1 MGKASKPES
10 SRTRPITAFFQYM
23 TGAAKTKENT
33 NTIGSYF
40 LSDPK
45 PRSNSSLLTR
55 PASPPI
61 KLGPTSSSDPD
72 ASETARENDTK
83 ESDSGLV
90 KEASTE
96 TPASQ
101 APKPHSQLEQVTEPH
116 KSPPTSPNKD
126 FLDPFRQEFD
136 TLEDP
141 NYHIEDYDQST
152 DTGLENNSK
161 PTPTTTPSSQRIQH
175 NFSPFASDLD
185 SIDRL
190 GSFTFGSQ
198 VSGESL
204 RRLTL
209 SPRKAKLKKE
219 EMRSLLSVPTSFA
232 ERLAAQG
239 LKEPLPNDEDTHKQI
254 NVESGANSTGN
265 HEDEAVI
272 AGSDPE
278 SEPDWNDEV
287 FETPNN
293 ANAPSESSGSSTSLS
308 PPLRSISSPSPR
320 SQSPNPHSSDTLQK
334 NYYLSSDDE
343 FPSSQKDTGKKIPFE
358 LVESDSDLED
368 HPFAMGASKISSGSS
383 TPLPGLTPLS
393 LNTDLDLELTD
404 DEGTQ
409 GAKPTR
415 RSTRASRNTNAKYT
429 PMVPIKKS
437 APKKPALFSLASLLK
452 EKERREKAGY
462 DLHAAARSMVELDN
476 ELLEEM
482 GDEDYLDDFTPGASA
497 IPKGVLSEEQEG
509 ALVEIIEENETE
521 IVEDIFEFF
530 VHWPRVLTVAPLE
543 TTDIDTSDPVMLKV
557 LQRTGTKAKRD
568 AFLSGHYLTSRS
580 GTFWIMPKVL
590 FSWLVHVLSVE
601 QNAEVCT
608 CVFVVLQRALLR
620 KTSILGV
627 DYQDLV
633 RAFKLYGAKDEDLTP
648 EWQATPVTQQTLTE
662 RVATSNTPKFPK
674 NNLRTIINLVNLT
687 ATIDPLFYSADEIR
701 KIVLLLL
708 RITTDPI
715 IGDIKSLLGSTLV
728 SLLEAFPADTWELE
742 RHILCQE
749 INASL
754 GTSLPFIL
762 LVLRR
767 IPSLSKRMVTI
778 RRNLALIYLGFSP
791 MQKDQIAP
799 NLDEI
804 HRALFLDPQFL
815 ANSKT
820 DYKALGHR
828 FEVLS
833 YCLDDDHMIST
844 YGPEAVTP
852 VVNKLKQMHGRIV
865 DVRAA
870 FMDRTQAKDVIQRL
884 STRLYYAGIHRQA
897 PRQTTLNFAVKTE
910 L

>member
-23 TGAAKTKENT
+23 TGTPKTKENT

-40 LSDPK
+40 LSDSK
-45 PRSNSSLLTR
+45 PRPNSSLLRR

-61 KLGPTSSSDPD
+61 TLGPTSSPGPD
-72 ASETARENDTK
+72 ASETAEDGDTK
-83 ESDSGLV
+83 ESDSRLA
-90 KEASTE
+90 KEASTK
-96 TPASQ
+96 TTASQ
-101 APKPHSQLEQVTEPH
+101 APKPQSQPGQATEPH

-126 FLDPFRQEFD
+126 FLDPIHHDFD

-141 NYHIEDYDQST
+141 NYHIEDYEQPT
-152 DTGLENNSK
+152 NTGLETHSK
-161 PTPTTTPSSQRIQH
+161 PTPTTTPSTQRIKQD
-175 NFSPFASDLD
+175 FSPFESDLD

-190 GSFTFGSQ
+190 GSYTFGSQ

-219 EMRSLLSVPTSFA
+219 EMRSLLSVPTKSFA

-239 LKEPLPNDEDTHKQI
+239 LIERLPNDEDTHGQI
-254 NVESGANSTGN
+254 KSESGANPTGD

-278 SEPDWNDEV
+278 SEPDWNDEIL
-287 FETPNN
+287 ETPIE
-293 ANAPSESSGSSTSLS
+293 ARVPTESSVSLS
-308 PPLRSISSPSPR
+308 PPPRSISSPSPR
-320 SQSPNPHSSDTLQK
+320 SQSPDSDSNDTLHK
-334 NYYLSSDDE
+334 DYCLSSDDE
-343 FPSSQKDTGKKIPFE
+343 FSSSKKDKSKKIPFE

-404 DEGTQ
+404 DEGDQ
-409 GAKPTR
+409 GTKPTR
-415 RSTRASRNTNAKYT
+415 RSTRASRNTVKYT
-429 PMVPIKKS
+429 PMVPMKKA

-452 EKERREKAGY
+452 EKEQRAKAGY
-462 DLHAAARSMVELDN
+462 DLHAAARSMAELDN
-476 ELLEEM
+476 ELLEEI
-482 GDEDYLDDFTPGASA
+482 GDEDYLDEFTPAA
-497 IPKGVLSEEQEG
+497 CVIPKGVLSEEQEG
-509 ALVEIIEENETE
+509 ALAEIIEEDDTE
-521 IVEDIFEFF
+521 IVDDIVEFF
-530 VHWPRVLTVAPLE
+530 VHWPRALTVVPLK
-543 TTDIDTSDPVMLKV
+543 TTDIDTSDPTMLKV
-557 LQRTGTKAKRD
+557 VQRTGTKTKRD
-568 AFLSGHYLTSRS
+568 AFLSGRYLTSRNS
-580 GTFWIMPKVL
+580 TFWTMPKVL

-608 CVFVVLQRALLR
+608 CIFVTLQRALLK
-620 KTSILGV
+620 KTSIVGV

-633 RAFKLYGAKDEDLTP
+633 RAFKLYGAKDEYLSP
-648 EWQATPVTQQTLTE
+648 EWQVTPVTQQTATE

-674 NNLRTIINLVNLT
+674 NNLKAIIDLVNLT
-687 ATIDPLFYSADEIR
+687 ATIDPLFYAAADIR

-715 IGDIKSLLGSTLV
+715 VGDIKSLLGATLV
-728 SLLEAFPADTWELE
+728 SLLEAIPTDAWESE
-742 RHILCQE
+742 RHTLCQE

-762 LVLRR
+762 LVLHRL
-767 IPSLSKRMVTI
+767 PSLSERMVTI
-778 RRNLALIYLGFSP
+778 RRNLALIHLGFSP
-791 MQKDQIAP
+791 MQKDQVAP
-799 NLDEI
+799 NLDAI

-820 DYKALGHR
+820 DYKALGYR
-828 FEVLS
+828 FQVLS
-833 YCLDDDHMIST
+833 YCLDDDHVIST
-844 YGPEAVTP
+844 YGPETLTP
-852 VVNKLKQMHGRIV
+852 VVSKLKQMHGRIV

-870 FMDRTQAKDVIQRL
+870 FMDRTQTKDVIQRL
-884 STRLYYAGIHRQA
+884 STRLYFAGIHRQA

-910 L
+910 S

>member
-23 TGAAKTKENT
+23 TGTPKTKENT

-45 PRSNSSLLTR
+45 PRPNSSLLTR
-55 PASPPI
+55 PASPPV

-72 ASETARENDTK
+72 ASETAGEDDTK
-83 ESDSGLV
+83 ESDSGPV
-90 KEASTE
+90 KEASIE

-101 APKPHSQLEQVTEPH
+101 APKPHSQPEQATEPH
-116 KSPPTSPNKD
+116 KSPPTSPNND
-126 FLDPFRQEFD
+126 FLDPFHQEFD

-161 PTPTTTPSSQRIQH
+161 RTPTTTPSSQRIQH

-219 EMRSLLSVPTSFA
+219 EMRSLLSVPTTSFA

-239 LKEPLPNDEDTHKQI
+239 LTEPLTNDEDTHKQI
-254 NVESGANSTGN
+254 NIESGANSTGS

-287 FETPNN
+287 FETPINGS
-293 ANAPSESSGSSTSLS
+293 APSESSGSSKSLS
-308 PPLRSISSPSPR
+308 PPPRSISFPSPH
-320 SQSPNPHSSDTLQK
+320 SQSPDPHSSDTLQK

-343 FPSSQKDTGKKIPFE
+343 FPSSKKDTSKKIPFE

-368 HPFAMGASKISSGSS
+368 HPFAMGASKISSSSS

-393 LNTDLDLELTD
+393 LNTDLDLELSD
-404 DEGTQ
+404 DEGNQ
-409 GAKPTR
+409 GPKPTR
-415 RSTRASRNTNAKYT
+415 RSTRASRNTTAKYT
-429 PMVPIKKS
+429 PM
-437 APKKPALFSLASLLK
+437 
-452 EKERREKAGY
+452 
-462 DLHAAARSMVELDN
+462 
-476 ELLEEM
+476 LLEEM
-482 GDEDYLDDFTPGASA
+482 GDEDYLDDFTPGTSA

-509 ALVEIIEENETE
+509 ALVEIIEENETV

-530 VHWPRVLTVAPLE
+530 VHWPRVLTVAALK
-543 TTDIDTSDPVMLKV
+543 TADIDSSDPVMLKV
-557 LQRTGTKAKRD
+557 LQRTRTKAKRD
-568 AFLSGHYLTSRS
+568 AFLSSHYLTSRC
-580 GTFWIMPKVL
+580 GTFWTMPKVL

-648 EWQATPVTQQTLTE
+648 EWQATPVTQQTPTE
-662 RVATSNTPKFPK
+662 RVTTPNTPKFPK

-728 SLLEAFPADTWELE
+728 SLLEAFPADTWESE

-767 IPSLSKRMVTI
+767 LPSLSERMVTI

-791 MQKDQIAP
+791 MQKGQIAP
-799 NLDEI
+799 NLEEI

-820 DYKALGHR
+820 DYKSLGHR

>member
-23 TGAAKTKENT
+23 TGTPKTKENT

-45 PRSNSSLLTR
+45 PRPNSSLLTR

-61 KLGPTSSSDPD
+61 TLGPTSSPGPE
-72 ASETARENDTK
+72 ASETAVDDDTK
-83 ESDSGLV
+83 ESDSGLT
-90 KEASTE
+90 KEASRETTE
-96 TPASQ
+96 SQ
-101 APKPHSQLEQVTEPH
+101 APKPQSQAGQATEPH

-126 FLDPFRQEFD
+126 FLDPFHQDFD

-141 NYHIEDYDQST
+141 NYHIEDHDQPT
-152 DTGLENNSK
+152 DTGLENHCK
-161 PTPTTTPSSQRIQH
+161 PTPMTTPSSQRIKQD
-175 NFSPFASDLD
+175 FSPFESDLE

-190 GSFTFGSQ
+190 RSFTFGSQ

-209 SPRKAKLKKE
+209 SPRKTKPKKE
-219 EMRSLLSVPTSFA
+219 DMRSLLSAPTKSFA

-239 LKEPLPNDEDTHKQI
+239 LKDPLPNDEDTHEQI
-254 NVESGANSTGN
+254 KTQSGANSIGYQ
-265 HEDEAVI
+265 EDQADI

-278 SEPDWNDEV
+278 SEPDWNDEILK
-287 FETPNN
+287 TPIS
-293 ANAPSESSGSSTSLS
+293 ARAPSESPTSLS
-308 PPLRSISSPSPR
+308 PPPRSISSPSPR
-320 SQSPNPHSSDTLQK
+320 SQSPDSDSKDTSQK

-343 FPSSQKDTGKKIPFE
+343 FPSSKKDKSKKIPLE

-368 HPFAMGASKISSGSS
+368 HPFAMGAATISSSSS

-404 DEGTQ
+404 DEGDQ
-409 GAKPTR
+409 GTKPTR
-415 RSTRASRNTNAKYT
+415 RSTRASRNITARYI
-429 PMVPIKKS
+429 PMVPIKKT
-437 APKKPALFSLASLLK
+437 APKKPVLFSLASLLK
-452 EKERREKAGY
+452 EKEQREKLGY
-462 DLHAAARSMVELDN
+462 DLHAAARSMAELDN

-482 GDEDYLDDFTPGASA
+482 GDEDYLDEFTPGASV

-509 ALVEIIEENETE
+509 ALAEIIEEDETE
-521 IVEDIFEFF
+521 IVEDIVEFF
-530 VHWPRVLTVAPLE
+530 VHWPRVLTIVPLE

-557 LQRTGTKAKRD
+557 VQRTGTKAKRD
-568 AFLSGHYLTSRS
+568 AFLGGRYLTSRNS
-580 GTFWIMPKVL
+580 TFWTMPKVL

-601 QNAEVCT
+601 QNAEVE
-608 CVFVVLQRALLR
+608 LLR

-627 DYQDLV
+627 DHQDLV
-633 RAFKLYGAKDEDLTP
+633 RAFKLYGAKDEYLSQD
-648 EWQATPVTQQTLTE
+648 WQVAPVTQQTPTE
-662 RVATSNTPKFPK
+662 RVTTSNTPRFPK
-674 NNLRTIINLVNLT
+674 DNLKTIINLVNLT
-687 ATIDPLFYSADEIR
+687 ATIDPLFYTAAEIR

-715 IGDIKSLLGSTLV
+715 VGDIKSLLGATLV
-728 SLLEAFPADTWELE
+728 SLLEAIPADAWESE
-742 RHILCQE
+742 RHTLCQE

-767 IPSLSKRMVTI
+767 LPSLSERMVTI
-778 RRNLALIYLGFSP
+778 RRNLALIHLGFSP
-791 MQKDQIAP
+791 MQRDQLAP

-820 DYKALGHR
+820 DYKALGYR
-828 FEVLS
+828 FQVLS
-833 YCLDDDHMIST
+833 YCLDDDHIIST
-844 YGPEAVTP
+844 YGPEALIP

-870 FMDRTQAKDVIQRL
+870 FMDRTQTKDLIQRL
-884 STRLYYAGIHRQA
+884 STRLYYSGIHRQA
-897 PRQTTLNFAVKTE
+897 PRQTTLNFAAKTE
-910 L
+910 PDSK